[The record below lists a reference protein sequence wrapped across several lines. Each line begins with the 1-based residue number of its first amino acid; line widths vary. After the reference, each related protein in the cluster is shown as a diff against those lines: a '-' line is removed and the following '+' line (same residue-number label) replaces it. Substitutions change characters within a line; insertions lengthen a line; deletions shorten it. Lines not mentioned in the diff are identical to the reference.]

1 MSEQSITYYSEIPN
15 TPAAIGPYSKATEKS
30 GFVFTSG
37 QLGIDP
43 ATGKLVSD
51 DVEAQTKQA
60 LANIKE
66 VLRATGLSFFEV
78 VKTTIFLTDLK
89 DFQRV
94 NAIYEAELE
103 GAKPA
108 RSTVQVA
115 ALPAGGKIEIETIAA
130 R

>member
-1 MSEQSITYYSEIPN
+1 MSEKYTTYYSDIPN
-15 TPAAIGPYSKATEKS
+15 TPAAIGPYSKATERA
-30 GFVFTSG
+30 GLVFTSG

-43 ATGKLVSD
+43 STGRLVSD
-51 DVEAQTKQA
+51 EIEAQTKQV

-66 VLRATGLSFFEV
+66 VLKATGLTFFDV
-78 VKTTIFLTDLK
+78 VKTTIFLTDLS
-89 DFQRV
+89 DFQKV

-115 ALPAGGKIEIETIAA
+115 ALPAGGKIEIETIAV